1 MLASLFEPCYLHLF
15 AATSTASAPLLGSL
29 LVHFFYGASIG
40 IPFKQDGN
48 TALINAIR
56 ADAFKVVEALIKGG
70 ASMLI
75 IDEVSGY
82 MA

>member
-1 MLASLFEPCYLHLF
+1 MGQILTFAASPRESSVTGKTALLLASQNGP
-15 AATSTASAPLLGSL
+15 
-29 LVHFFYGASIG
+29 SIG